1 MIDSLRHNIFVLVM
15 LFLLQACSETSTT
28 QPSGQSEP
36 PEEEIPVVAL
46 CDSEATVSTFIPVTA
61 IAATTSPTFVT
72 GAHVVISGDESGQF
86 TSLNDLNPVSG
97 ADLTVVTYGSYF
109 YVIGQ
114 QFSGNSITKYAIDK
128 PQDVIWQ
135 YSTNEPSATVA
146 SNPHDMIFV
155 SETKAY
161 VLRYNKT
168 KAWIV
173 NPSATNEADFKI
185 GELDLSTYSTGDG
198 LPEMDAGLIIDG
210 RLYIV
215 LQRLEGVVQEVIHDA
230 YIAVFDVNTDQE
242 IDVNITGDSF
252 KGIPLTFRNP
262 TAHAYVSENNALY
275 VQSSGS
281 FFPVDYVGGIEVIDL
296 DDYSNTIILDDG
308 DAAVHP
314 YGLITELSVTSP
326 ERLYFVGY
334 ESYDINTLYVMNV
347 QTKEVAAMNVAQLI
361 DGQIA
366 NLATDPQGL
375 LWVSDNANAT
385 VRILNPL
392 SCEEID
398 AVSTNL
404 NPAKIVFA
412 Q

>member
-1 MIDSLRHNIFVLVM
+1 MGKILKYKLLVLVTS
-15 LFLLQACSETSTT
+15 LFLQACSDTSTT
-28 QPSGQSEP
+28 QNSVQSDTIDD
-36 PEEEIPVVAL
+36 EIPAAVL
-46 CDSEATVSTFIPVTA
+46 CDSDVIISEFSPVTA

-72 GAHVVISGDESGQF
+72 GAHAIITGDGNGQF
-86 TSLNDLNPVSG
+86 VSLNDLNPVSG
-97 ADLTVVTYGSYF
+97 ADVTVVTYGNYF

-114 QFSGNSITKYAIDK
+114 QFSGNSITKYAIDN

-135 YSTNEPSATVA
+135 YSVNEPAATVA

-173 NPSATNEADFKI
+173 NPSATNEASFKI
-185 GELDLSTYSTGDG
+185 GELDLSAYATADG
-198 LPEMDAGLIIDG
+198 LPEMDAGLIVDG
-210 RLYIV
+210 KLYIL
-215 LQRLEGVVQEVIHDA
+215 LQRLEGVAQQVIHDA
-230 YIAVFDVNTDQE
+230 YIAVFDTNTDTE
-242 IDVNITGDSF
+242 IDVNITGDAF

-262 TAHAYVSENNALY
+262 TANTYVSENNKLY

-281 FFPVDYVGGIEVIDL
+281 FFPVEYVGGIEVIDL
-296 DDYSNTIILDDG
+296 NDYSSTIILDDG
-308 DAAVHP
+308 DDASHP
-314 YGLITELSVTSP
+314 YGLITELAVISP

-334 ESYDINTLYVMNV
+334 ESFDVNTLYVMNT
-347 QTKEVAAMNVAQLI
+347 QTDEISAMNVPQLI

-366 NLATDPQGL
+366 NLAIDPQGL